1 MSSSQRDLRQVV
13 IMRRPLSFPHQPA
26 PRIRR
31 SLIAAVSSML
41 IAAVG
46 LGCGEKS
53 EPEVSSIG
61 TGATVPTTPAPTAPV
76 PTTTAPAPAP
86 QQ

>member
-1 MSSSQRDLRQVV
+1 M
-13 IMRRPLSFPHQPA
+13 
-26 PRIRR
+26 RR
-31 SLIAAVSSML
+31 SLSLPHQLGRSMRRRLIAGTALML
-41 IAAVG
+41 IAGAG

-61 TGATVPTTPAPTAPV
+61 TGATVPTTPAPTTPA

-86 QQ
+86 KPQQ

>member
-1 MSSSQRDLRQVV
+1 MAAAAAL
-13 IMRRPLSFPHQPA
+13 
-26 PRIRR
+26 
-31 SLIAAVSSML
+31 LIAA
-41 IAAVG
+41 AG

-61 TGATVPTTPAPTAPV
+61 TGATVPTSTVPTTPA

-86 QQ
+86 PQQ